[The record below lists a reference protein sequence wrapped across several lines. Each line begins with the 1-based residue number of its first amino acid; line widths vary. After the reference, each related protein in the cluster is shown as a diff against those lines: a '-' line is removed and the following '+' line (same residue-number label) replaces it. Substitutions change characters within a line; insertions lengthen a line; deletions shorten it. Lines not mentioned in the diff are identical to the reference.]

1 MKTIE
6 PIQKTATITA
16 KLKLTVSEDAKVS
29 LLDTIAAYTKACNY
43 VSSVIFETKQL
54 VQPKLHTMTYETL
67 RADYGMKSQMAQS
80 VMKSVIARYR
90 SVRGN
95 GHEWSLV
102 KFDCG
107 EYDLVWNR
115 DYSLLRDGT
124 FSLNTVNDGRVKTPF
139 ASKAMEKYFDG
150 SWEFGTAK
158 LLYKNK
164 AFYLHI
170 PVTTNIDTWDHAQC
184 TDVVGVDMGMNFTAV
199 SYNTKGKAGFHKGR
213 VIKEKRAQFSKTRKE
228 LQTRGT
234 TSSRRRLKKIGQR
247 ENRWMNDVNH
257 CTSKALVANTGKN
270 GLIILE
276 DLGGIRGATEK
287 VRKRDRYLSVSWSF
301 FDLRQKIEYK
311 AQLAGIKSIA
321 VDPKYTSQCC
331 PKCGHTDRY
340 NRDKKRHTFKCRM
353 CGYQSND
360 DRTAAMNLHRK
371 GIEYIYSMASQTC
384 SVESGAQSIAP

>member
-16 KLKLTVSEDAKVS
+16 KLKLNVSEDIKAP
-29 LLDTIAAYTKACNY
+29 LLETIAAYTKACNY
-43 VSSVIFETKQL
+43 VSEIVFESRQL

-90 SVRGN
+90 SARGN
-95 GHEWSLV
+95 GHEWALI
-102 KFDCG
+102 KFDRG

-139 ASKAMEKYFDG
+139 AIKAMEKYFTDE
-150 SWEFGTAK
+150 WEFGTAK
-158 LLYKNK
+158 LLFKNK
-164 AFYLHI
+164 KFYLHI
-170 PVTTNIDTWDHAQC
+170 PATTIVKEYSLSEC

-199 SYNTKGKAGFHKGR
+199 SYNTKGKVEFHKGR
-213 VIKEKRAQFSKTRKE
+213 PVKEKRAQFAQTRKE
-228 LQTRGT
+228 LQMRGT
-234 TSSRRRLKKIGQR
+234 PSSRRRLKKIGQR

-257 CTSKALVANTGKN
+257 VTSKALVAGTGKN
-270 GLIILE
+270 GLIVLE

-287 VRKRDRYLSVSWSF
+287 VRKRDRYLSVSWAF

-311 AQLAGIKSIA
+311 AELAGKNVLA

-353 CGYQSND
+353 CNYQSND

-371 GIEYIYSMASQTC
+371 GVEHISTVASQTC
-384 SVESGAQSIAP
+384 SAESGAQSIAP